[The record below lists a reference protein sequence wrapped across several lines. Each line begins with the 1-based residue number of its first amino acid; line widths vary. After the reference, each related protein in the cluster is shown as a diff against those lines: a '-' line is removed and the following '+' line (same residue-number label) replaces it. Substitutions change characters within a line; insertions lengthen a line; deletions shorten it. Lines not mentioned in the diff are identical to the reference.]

1 MNPLPA
7 NATSRPQWVEDF
19 PLPWLRSSSL
29 MRKSAEISEVIGSL
43 KIFVKRLSGF
53 GENRHL

>member
-1 MNPLPA
+1 MGGG
-7 NATSRPQWVEDF
+7 F
-19 PLPWLRSSSL
+19 PFAMASFLFAD
-29 MRKSAEISEVIGSL
+29 AEISEVTGSL